1 MEEGS
6 SSNMT
11 DTVDSINPK
20 DGKRL
25 GRMETMLAAFKE
37 SQLIGR
43 EDEKSEIIKMISN
56 RHNKKFEVI
65 SICGMGGLG
74 KTSLVKDVYESQK
87 LIAMFEKCACITVMR
102 PFILKEFLR
111 SLIVQLSVQSS
122 SEKKGSN
129 GFWAQHK
136 KHCSNDGRRS
146 TN

>member
-11 DTVDSINPK
+11 DSVDSNNSK

-74 KTSLVKDVYESQK
+74 KTTLVKYIYQSQE
-87 LIAMFEKCACITVMR
+87 LNGMFEKRACHNHA
-102 PFILKEFLR
+102 PF
-111 SLIVQLSVQSS
+111 QSV
-122 SEKKGSN
+122 
-129 GFWAQHK
+129 
-136 KHCSNDGRRS
+136 
-146 TN
+146 